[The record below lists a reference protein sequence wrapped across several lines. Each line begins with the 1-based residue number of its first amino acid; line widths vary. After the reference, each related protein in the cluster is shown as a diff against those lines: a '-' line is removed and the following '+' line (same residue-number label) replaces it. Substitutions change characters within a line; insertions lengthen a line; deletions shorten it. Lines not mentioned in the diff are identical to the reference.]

1 MPRGVGSH
9 LTPCLIALGPVVQ
22 TSVPKGTTNT
32 FRLKALLL
40 HIEQRFGRA
49 QGDAFLLSMKLD
61 REYLNDETRPLSVHV
76 WHQALQKFTS
86 RWGRSEISKIVPS
99 LVHPENLG
107 AWARLL
113 RGADNP
119 PMAYRRLETNA
130 ADAVMAERWSTLGQ
144 DKRSWTGQVQVSA
157 GIAEERDGLCALARA
172 AELASIPLLFGL
184 KRAHVRF
191 TIRPGQRANLLEQH
205 FRVNWGHSSWVSG
218 SIATVG
224 LALVGA
230 ALGMLSSGAASS
242 MRAAGY
248 ALGGAV
254 AGALAIVIWITLG
267 KYRARSTAQLVRLRA
282 LERSVSLREARER
295 HDSGFHE
302 GVVVA
307 GQYQLTEK
315 LGVGASGTIWEATR
329 LDDGYPVAIKLL
341 RAAIAHDTVAAD
353 RLRREAAAL
362 GLAWHPNVVEVY
374 DDGHLSDGTS
384 FLVMERLYGESLA
397 VRLKRVGTIGPAALL
412 PIAMQVCDAL
422 EAVHA
427 AGIVHRDLKPSNIFL
442 AIVRD
447 PSDSTG
453 EILPNSPQVQDERVK
468 LLDFGIARVEWA
480 ETRLTNAGAPLG
492 TPGYM
497 SPEQE
502 QGLEIDARSD
512 LFALGS
518 IIFECLT
525 GRPPPLT
532 SAEFRSEPMGLSAD
546 SAVQIALRAIPDN
559 WRRVIEGATDPL
571 PRNRYPDAR
580 AFREALGRL
589 GGNFGNDV
597 NRVS

>member
-1 MPRGVGSH
+1 M
-9 LTPCLIALGPVVQ
+9 Q
-22 TSVPKGTTNT
+22 TGIQKGTTNT
-32 FRLKALLL
+32 FRIKALLL
-40 HIEQRFGRA
+40 HIEQRYGRA

-61 REYLNDETRPLSVHV
+61 REYLKDETRPLSVQV
-76 WHQALQKFTS
+76 WNHALQIFAS
-86 RWGRSEISKIVPS
+86 RWGRIEIARIVPS
-99 LVHPENLG
+99 LVHAENLG

-119 PMAYRRLETNA
+119 LMAYRRLETYSG
-130 ADAVMAERWSTLGQ
+130 DDSLTERWFTLSQGS
-144 DKRSWTGQVQVSA
+144 RSWTGQVQVP
-157 GIAEERDGLCALARA
+157 GDMAEERDGLCALARA
-172 AELASIPLLFGL
+172 SELSSVPLLFGL
-184 KRAHVRF
+184 PKAQVRF
-191 TIRPGQRANLLEQH
+191 EIRPSARTNLLEQRFH
-205 FRVNWGHSSWVSG
+205 VKWGG
-218 SIATVG
+218 SPVALTAALGIACALLLG
-224 LALVGA
+224 LYGFWQGELADRACLVYAPLGA
-230 ALGMLSSGAASS
+230 ALGLLASV
-242 MRAAGY
+242 
-248 ALGGAV
+248 AV
-254 AGALAIVIWITLG
+254 TAFR
-267 KYRARSTAQLVRLRA
+267 KYRARSTAQLMRLRA
-282 LERSVSLREARER
+282 LERSVSLRETRER

-302 GVVVA
+302 GVVIA

-329 LDDGYPVAIKLL
+329 LADGFPVAVKLL

-374 DDGHLSDGTS
+374 DDGRLSDGTS

-397 VRLKRVGTIGPAALL
+397 ARVKRGGTLSPGSLLQIAL
-412 PIAMQVCDAL
+412 QVCDAL

-442 AIVRD
+442 SIIRE
-447 PSDSTG
+447 PGDSTG

-518 IIFECLT
+518 ILFECLT

-532 SAEFRSEPMGLSAD
+532 SAEFRSEPKGLEAD
-546 SAVQIALRAIPDN
+546 SAVQIALKAIPDG
-559 WRRVIEGATDPL
+559 WRQVVEKATDPL

-580 AFREALGRL
+580 AMREALSNLRSENSQTSG
-589 GGNFGNDV
+589 V
-597 NRVS
+597 VS

>member
-1 MPRGVGSH
+1 
-9 LTPCLIALGPVVQ
+9 VQ
-22 TSVPKGTTNT
+22 TGLQKGSTNT
-32 FRLKALLL
+32 FRIKALLL
-40 HIEQRFGRA
+40 HIEQRYGRA

-61 REYLNDETRPLSVHV
+61 REYLNDETRALSVQV
-76 WHQALQKFTS
+76 WHLALQKFAS
-86 RWGRSEISKIVPS
+86 RWGRSEISRIVPA

-119 PMAYRRLETNA
+119 LMAYRRLESYA
-130 ADAVMAERWSTLGQ
+130 GDDSLSERWFTLEQGL
-144 DKRSWTGQVQVSA
+144 DSWTGQVLVPA
-157 GIAEERDGLCALARA
+157 DIAEERDGLCALARA
-172 AELASIPLLFGL
+172 SELASVPLLFGL
-184 KRAHVRF
+184 PKAQVRF
-191 TIRPGQRANLLEQH
+191 SIRPSARTNLLEQH
-205 FRVNWGHSSWVSG
+205 YRVSWGQSSALKCG
-218 SIATVG
+218 GVG
-224 LALVGA
+224 LGFAVLAGMLGLARGAPMPQVWLTHAPLGA
-230 ALGMLSSGAASS
+230 AIGLLVSTAWVTIS
-242 MRAAGY
+242 R
-248 ALGGAV
+248 
-254 AGALAIVIWITLG
+254 
-267 KYRARSTAQLVRLRA
+267 YRAKSVAQLVRLRA
-282 LERSVSLREARER
+282 LERSVSLREIRER

-329 LDDGYPVAIKLL
+329 LADGFPVAIKLL

-374 DDGHLSDGTS
+374 DDGHLLDGTS

-397 VRLKRVGTIGPAALL
+397 TRLKRIGTLSPANLL
-412 PIAMQVCDAL
+412 PIALQVCDAL

-442 AIVRD
+442 SIIRE
-447 PSDSTG
+447 PGDSTG
-453 EILPNSPQVQDERVK
+453 EILPNSLQVEDERVK

-518 IIFECLT
+518 ILFECLT

-532 SAEFRSEPMGLSAD
+532 SAEFRSEPKGLDTD
-546 SAVQIALRAIPDN
+546 SAVQVAFRAIPDG
-559 WRRVIEGATDPL
+559 WRQIIEKATDPL
-571 PRNRYPDAR
+571 PRNRYPDSR
-580 AFREALGRL
+580 AMREALVAL
-589 GGNFGNDV
+589 GAERDQKSDL
-597 NRVS
+597 VS

>member
-1 MPRGVGSH
+1 MQTGLQKGS
-9 LTPCLIALGPVVQ
+9 
-22 TSVPKGTTNT
+22 TNT
-32 FRLKALLL
+32 FRIKALLL
-40 HIEQRFGRA
+40 HIEQRYGRA

-61 REYLNDETRPLSVHV
+61 REYLKDETRALSVQV
-76 WHQALQKFTS
+76 WHLALQKFAS
-86 RWGRSEISKIVPS
+86 RWGRSEITRIVPA

-119 PMAYRRLETNA
+119 MMAYRRLETYA
-130 ADAVMAERWSTLGQ
+130 GDDSLAERWFTLEQGPA
-144 DKRSWTGQVQVSA
+144 SWTGQVLVPA
-157 GIAEERDGLCALARA
+157 DIAEERDGLCALARA
-172 AELASIPLLFGL
+172 SELASVPLLFGL
-184 KRAHVRF
+184 PKAQVRF
-191 TIRPGQRANLLEQH
+191 SIQPSARTNLLEQH
-205 FRVNWGHSSWVSG
+205 YRVSWRQSLVQECAIAGLACALLTAGYGLLRQVPSVHVWLTYAPLG
-218 SIATVG
+218 AAIGLLASTAWATV
-224 LALVGA
+224 A
-230 ALGMLSSGAASS
+230 
-242 MRAAGY
+242 R
-248 ALGGAV
+248 
-254 AGALAIVIWITLG
+254 
-267 KYRARSTAQLVRLRA
+267 YRSKSIAQLVRLRA
-282 LERSVSLREARER
+282 LERSVSLREIRER

-329 LDDGYPVAIKLL
+329 LADGFPVAIKLL

-374 DDGHLSDGTS
+374 DDGHLLDGTS

-397 VRLKRVGTIGPAALL
+397 TRLKRIGTLTPAILL
-412 PIAMQVCDAL
+412 PIALQVCDAL

-442 AIVRD
+442 SIIRE
-447 PSDSTG
+447 PGDSTG
-453 EILPNSPQVQDERVK
+453 EILPNSLQVQDERVK

-518 IIFECLT
+518 ILFECLT

-532 SAEFRSEPMGLSAD
+532 SAEFRSEPKGIDVD
-546 SAVQIALRAIPDN
+546 SAVQIAFKAIPDG
-559 WRRVIEGATDPL
+559 WRQVVEKATDPL
-571 PRNRYPDAR
+571 PRNRYPDSR
-580 AFREALGRL
+580 AMREALTGL
-589 GGNFGNDV
+589 GPERDQQSDLG
-597 NRVS
+597 S

>member
-1 MPRGVGSH
+1 M
-9 LTPCLIALGPVVQ
+9 Q
-22 TSVPKGTTNT
+22 TSVQKGTTNT
-32 FRLKALLL
+32 FRIKALLL

-49 QGDAFLLSMKLD
+49 QGDAFLLSLKLD
-61 REYLNDETRPLSVHV
+61 REYLKDETRPLSVHV
-76 WHQALQKFTS
+76 WHHALQKFAS
-86 RWGRSEISKIVPS
+86 RWGRNEISKVVPS
-99 LVHPENLG
+99 MVHPENLG

-113 RGADNP
+113 RGAENP
-119 PMAYRRLETNA
+119 LMAYRRLETYA
-130 ADAVMAERWSTLGQ
+130 ADELMTERWSTLDQ
-144 DKRSWTGQVQVSA
+144 DNRSWTGQVLVSA
-157 GIAEERDGLCALARA
+157 AIAEERDGLCALARA
-172 AELASIPLLFGL
+172 AELACIPVLFGL
-184 KRAHVRF
+184 SKAHVRF
-191 TIRPGQRANLLEQH
+191 TIQPSQRTNLLEQH
-205 FRVNWGHSSWVSG
+205 YHVHWRQASWVG
-218 SIATVG
+218 CIALAIGISLAFGMYGALRPNTDPAEGG
-224 LALVGA
+224 LLWG
-230 ALGMLSSGAASS
+230 LL
-242 MRAAGY
+242 
-248 ALGGAV
+248 
-254 AGALAIVIWITLG
+254 GALAGAAIGAVWIALSS
-267 KYRARSTAQLVRLRA
+267 YRARSTAQLVRLRA

-302 GVVVA
+302 GVVIA

-315 LGVGASGTIWEATR
+315 LGVGASGTIWEANR
-329 LDDGYPVAIKLL
+329 LADGSPVAIKLL

-362 GLAWHPNVVEVY
+362 GLAWHPNVVQVF

-397 VRLKRVGTIGPAALL
+397 VRLKQVGTIAPADLL

-442 AIVRD
+442 SIVRD
-447 PSDSTG
+447 PNDVTG
-453 EILPNSPQVQDERVK
+453 EILPNSPEVRNERVK

-518 IIFECLT
+518 ILFECLA

-532 SAEFRSEPMGLSAD
+532 SAEFRSEPLGLAAD
-546 SAVQIALRAIPDN
+546 SAVQVAFRAIPEN
-559 WRRVIEGATDPL
+559 WRRVIETATDPL

-580 AFREALGRL
+580 ALRDALSRL
-589 GGNFGNDV
+589 ANGSDNGGM

>member
-1 MPRGVGSH
+1 MQTGLQKGS
-9 LTPCLIALGPVVQ
+9 
-22 TSVPKGTTNT
+22 TNT
-32 FRLKALLL
+32 FRIKALLL
-40 HIEQRFGRA
+40 YIEQRYGRA

-61 REYLNDETRPLSVHV
+61 REYLKDETRALSVQV
-76 WHQALQKFTS
+76 WHLALQKFAS
-86 RWGRSEISKIVPS
+86 RWGRSEITRIVPA

-119 PMAYRRLETNA
+119 LMAYKRLETYA
-130 ADAVMAERWSTLGQ
+130 GDDSLAERWFTLEQGPA
-144 DKRSWTGQVQVSA
+144 SWTGQVLVPA
-157 GIAEERDGLCALARA
+157 DIAEERDGLCALARA
-172 AELASIPLLFGL
+172 SELASVPLLFGL
-184 KRAHVRF
+184 PKAQVRF
-191 TIRPGQRANLLEQH
+191 SIQPSARTNLLEQH
-205 FRVNWGHSSWVSG
+205 YRVTWRRSLVRECA
-218 SIATVG
+218 IAG
-224 LALVGA
+224 LAGA
-230 ALGMLSSGAASS
+230 SLAV
-242 MRAAGY
+242 GY
-248 ALGGAV
+248 ALMRQAPSIHVWLTYAPLGA
-254 AGALAIVIWITLG
+254 AIGLLAATAWATLAR
-267 KYRARSTAQLVRLRA
+267 YRAKSIAQLVRLRA
-282 LERSVSLREARER
+282 LERSVSLREIRER

-329 LDDGYPVAIKLL
+329 LADGFPVAIKLL

-374 DDGHLSDGTS
+374 DDGHLLDGTS

-397 VRLKRVGTIGPAALL
+397 ARLKRLGTMSPVTVL
-412 PIAMQVCDAL
+412 PIALQVCDAL

-442 AIVRD
+442 SIIRE
-447 PSDSTG
+447 PGDSTG
-453 EILPNSPQVQDERVK
+453 EILPNSLQVRDERVK

-518 IIFECLT
+518 ILFECLT

-532 SAEFRSEPMGLSAD
+532 SAEFRSEPKGID
-546 SAVQIALRAIPDN
+546 VNSAVEIAFKAIPDG
-559 WRRVIEGATDPL
+559 WRQVVEKATDPL
-571 PRNRYPDAR
+571 PRNRYPDSR
-580 AFREALGRL
+580 AMREALAGL
-589 GGNFGNDV
+589 GTERDQQSDFG
-597 NRVS
+597 S

>member
-1 MPRGVGSH
+1 MQTGLQKGS
-9 LTPCLIALGPVVQ
+9 
-22 TSVPKGTTNT
+22 TNT
-32 FRLKALLL
+32 FRIKALLL
-40 HIEQRFGRA
+40 HIEQRYGRA

-61 REYLNDETRPLSVHV
+61 REYLKDETRALSVQV
-76 WHQALQKFTS
+76 WHLALQKFTS
-86 RWGRSEISKIVPS
+86 RWGRSEISRIIPA

-119 PMAYRRLETNA
+119 LMAFKRLETYA
-130 ADAVMAERWSTLGQ
+130 GDDSLAERWFTLEQGPS
-144 DKRSWTGQVQVSA
+144 SWTGQVLVPA
-157 GIAEERDGLCALARA
+157 DIAEERDGLCALARA
-172 AELASIPLLFGL
+172 SELASVPLLFGL
-184 KRAHVRF
+184 RKAQVRF
-191 TIRPGQRANLLEQH
+191 TIQPSARTNLLEQH
-205 FRVNWGHSSWVSG
+205 YRVSWRRLPVREC
-218 SIATVG
+218 ALAG
-224 LALVGA
+224 LACAILAAGYGLLRHAPAAHVWLTFAPLGA
-230 ALGMLSSGAASS
+230 ALGLLGSIAWATF
-242 MRAAGY
+242 AGY
-248 ALGGAV
+248 
-254 AGALAIVIWITLG
+254 
-267 KYRARSTAQLVRLRA
+267 RAKSIAQLIRLRA
-282 LERSVSLREARER
+282 LERSVSLREIRER

-329 LDDGYPVAIKLL
+329 LADGFPVAIKLL

-374 DDGHLSDGTS
+374 DDGHLLDGTS

-397 VRLKRVGTIGPAALL
+397 ARLKRLGTLSPTHML
-412 PIAMQVCDAL
+412 PIALQVCDAL

-442 AIVRD
+442 SIIRE
-447 PSDSTG
+447 PGDSTG
-453 EILPNSPQVQDERVK
+453 EILPNSLQVEDERVK

-518 IIFECLT
+518 ILFECLT

-532 SAEFRSEPMGLSAD
+532 SAEFRSEPKGLDAD
-546 SAVQIALRAIPDN
+546 SAVQIAFKAIPDG
-559 WRRVIEGATDPL
+559 WRQIVEKATDPL
-571 PRNRYPDAR
+571 PRNRYPDSR
-580 AFREALGRL
+580 AMREALGGL
-589 GGNFGNDV
+589 GVERDQK
-597 NRVS
+597 SDLA

>member
-1 MPRGVGSH
+1 M
-9 LTPCLIALGPVVQ
+9 Q
-22 TSVPKGTTNT
+22 TGIQKGTTNT
-32 FRLKALLL
+32 FRIKALLI
-40 HIEQRFGRA
+40 HIEQRYGRA

-61 REYLNDETRPLSVHV
+61 RDYLKDETRALSVHV
-76 WHQALQKFTS
+76 WHLALQKFTS
-86 RWGRSEISKIVPS
+86 RWGRSEICRIVPA
-99 LVHPENLG
+99 LVHAENLG

-119 PMAYRRLETNA
+119 LMAYKRLETYA
-130 ADAVMAERWSTLGQ
+130 GDDSLAERWFTLAQGPN
-144 DKRSWTGQVQVSA
+144 SWTGQVLVSA
-157 GIAEERDGLCALARA
+157 DIAEERDGLCALARA
-172 AELASIPLLFGL
+172 SELASLPLLFGL
-184 KRAHVRF
+184 PKAQVRF
-191 TIRPGQRANLLEQH
+191 SIQPSARTNLLEQH
-205 FRVNWGHSSWVSG
+205 FRVTWRSSMVPLCAATGLTCAIVASAYGFLQRATGVHIGFTYAPCGAAFGLMASAAW
-218 SIATVG
+218 ATV
-224 LALVGA
+224 A
-230 ALGMLSSGAASS
+230 
-242 MRAAGY
+242 
-248 ALGGAV
+248 
-254 AGALAIVIWITLG
+254 
-267 KYRARSTAQLVRLRA
+267 KYRAKSTAQLVRLRA
-282 LERSVSLREARER
+282 LERSVSLREIRER

-329 LDDGYPVAIKLL
+329 LADGFPVAIKLL

-374 DDGHLSDGTS
+374 DDGHLLDGTS

-397 VRLKRVGTIGPAALL
+397 ARLKRCGTLSPALLL
-412 PIAMQVCDAL
+412 PIALQVCDAL

-442 AIVRD
+442 SIIRE
-447 PSDSTG
+447 PGDSTG
-453 EILPNSPQVQDERVK
+453 EILPNSLQVEDERVK

-518 IIFECLT
+518 ILFECLT

-532 SAEFRSEPMGLSAD
+532 SAEFRSEPKGIDAD
-546 SAVQIALRAIPDN
+546 SAVQVALKAIPDG
-559 WRRVIEGATDPL
+559 WRQLVEKATDPL
-571 PRNRYPDAR
+571 PRNRYPDSR
-580 AFREALGRL
+580 AMREALVGL
-589 GGNFGNDV
+589 GAEHD
-597 NRVS
+597 RKSDIVS

>member
-1 MPRGVGSH
+1 
-9 LTPCLIALGPVVQ
+9 VQ
-22 TSVPKGTTNT
+22 TSVQKGTTNT
-32 FRLKALLL
+32 FRIKALLL
-40 HIEQRFGRA
+40 HIEHRFGRA
-49 QGDAFLLSMKLD
+49 QGDAFLLSLKLD
-61 REYLNDETRPLSVHV
+61 REYLKDETRPLSVHV
-76 WHQALQKFTS
+76 WHHALQQFAS
-86 RWGRSEISKIVPS
+86 RWGRAEISKVVPS
-99 LVHPENLG
+99 LVHQENLG

-113 RGADNP
+113 RGAENP
-119 PMAYRRLETNA
+119 LMAYRRLETYA
-130 ADAVMAERWSTLGQ
+130 ADDAMTERWSSLGQ
-144 DKRSWTGQVQVSA
+144 DSRSWTGQVFVPA
-157 GIAEERDGLCALARA
+157 GIAEERDGLCAMARA
-172 AELASIPLLFGL
+172 AELACIPLLFGL
-184 KRAHVRF
+184 RKAHVRF
-191 TIRPGQRANLLEQH
+191 TIQPSPRPNLLEQH
-205 FRVNWGHSSWVSG
+205 FRVRWRQASWSRCAILAVSFA
-218 SIATVG
+218 IAAG
-224 LALVGA
+224 LCSALVSDGNVVRDAFLFGLLGA
-230 ALGMLSSGAASS
+230 L
-242 MRAAGY
+242 AG
-248 ALGGAV
+248 ALGGAGWV
-254 AGALAIVIWITLG
+254 VVSN
-267 KYRARSTAQLVRLRA
+267 YRARSTAQLVRLRA

-302 GVVVA
+302 GVVIA

-315 LGVGASGTIWEATR
+315 LGIGASGTIWEANR
-329 LDDGYPVAIKLL
+329 LADGSTVAIKLL

-397 VRLKRVGTIGPAALL
+397 VRLKRLGTIAPIELL

-442 AIVRD
+442 SLVCD
-447 PSDSTG
+447 PNDVTG
-453 EILPNSPQVQDERVK
+453 EILPNSPEVHNERVK

-502 QGLEIDARSD
+502 QGLEIDSRSD

-518 IIFECLT
+518 ILFECLA

-532 SAEFRSEPMGLSAD
+532 SAEFRSEPLGLAAD
-546 SAVQIALRAIPDN
+546 SAVQVAFKTIPEN
-559 WRRVIEGATDPL
+559 WRRVIETATDPL

-580 AFREALGRL
+580 ALRDALSRL
-589 GGNFGNDV
+589 ASGSDSGL

>member
-1 MPRGVGSH
+1 M
-9 LTPCLIALGPVVQ
+9 Q
-22 TSVPKGTTNT
+22 TSVQKGTTVT

-40 HIEQRFGRA
+40 HIEHRFGRA
-49 QGDAFLLSMKLD
+49 QADAFLLSMKIHRD
-61 REYLNDETRPLSVHV
+61 YLSDETRPLSIHV
-76 WHQALQKFTS
+76 WHRALQKFTS
-86 RWGRSEISKIVPS
+86 RWGRAEIAKIVPS
-99 LVHPENLG
+99 LVHAENLG

-119 PMAYRRLETNA
+119 LMAYRRLESNTSDMVA
-130 ADAVMAERWSTLGQ
+130 AERWSTTAQGNC
-144 DKRSWTGQVQVSA
+144 SWSGQVLVSA
-157 GIAEERDGLCALARA
+157 NIAEERDGLCALARA

-184 KRAHVRF
+184 RKARVGYS
-191 TIRPGQRANLLEQH
+191 IQPSQRANLLEQH
-205 FRVNWGHSSWVSG
+205 FSVRWNESSWKRGLIYMVTLVCVSAAAG
-218 SIATVG
+218 F
-224 LALVGA
+224 ALPETASHRLRVAYALICASVGA
-230 ALGMLSSGAASS
+230 I
-242 MRAAGY
+242 
-248 ALGGAV
+248 AV
-254 AGALAIVIWITLG
+254 ALWVIVG
-267 KYRARSTAQLVRLRA
+267 KYRSRSTAQLVRLRA
-282 LERSVSLREARER
+282 LERSVSLRESRDN
-295 HDSGFHE
+295 HDTGFQE
-302 GVVVA
+302 GVIVA

-315 LGVGASGTIWEATR
+315 LGVGASGTIWEGIR
-329 LDDGYPVAIKLL
+329 LDDGLPVAIKLL
-341 RAAIAHDTVAAD
+341 RTAVAHDTVAAD

-384 FLVMERLYGESLA
+384 YIIMERLYGESLA
-397 VRLKRVGTIGPAALL
+397 VRVKRLGTIAPKDLL
-412 PIAMQVCDAL
+412 PIAVQVCDAL

-442 AIVRD
+442 SIIRD
-447 PSDSTG
+447 PMDQTG
-453 EILPNSPQVQDERVK
+453 EILPNRPQMQNERVK

-532 SAEFRSEPMGLSAD
+532 SAEFRSEPLGPATD
-546 SAVQIALRAIPDN
+546 SAVQIALKAIPDN
-559 WRRVIEGATDPL
+559 WRRVIEVATDPL

-580 AFREALGRL
+580 TLRDALARL
-589 GGNFGNDV
+589 EGEIGTDV
-597 NRVS
+597 NRVC

>member
-1 MPRGVGSH
+1 LRKLPNYSARN
-9 LTPCLIALGPVVQ
+9 IFERNVQ
-22 TSVPKGTTNT
+22 TSVQKGTTNT
-32 FRLKALLL
+32 FRIKALLL
-40 HIEQRFGRA
+40 HIDQRFGRA

-61 REYLNDETRPLSVHV
+61 REYLKDEMRPLSVHV
-76 WHQALQKFTS
+76 WHHALQKFAS
-86 RWGRSEISKIVPS
+86 RWGRGEIAKVVSS

-119 PMAYRRLETNA
+119 LMAYRRLETH
-130 ADAVMAERWSTLGQ
+130 AVEDFVTERWSTLAQG
-144 DKRSWTGQVQVSA
+144 KHSWTGQVLVSTA
-157 GIAEERDGLCALARA
+157 IAEERDGLCALARA
-172 AELASIPLLFGL
+172 AELACIPLLFGL
-184 KRAHVRF
+184 KKAQVRF
-191 TIRPGQRANLLEQH
+191 TIQQGQRGNSIEQR
-205 FRVNWGHSSWVSG
+205 FRVRWRQASWSSYAV
-218 SIATVG
+218 ATVG
-224 LALVGA
+224 LAIA
-230 ALGMLSSGAASS
+230 AGVFGMLRSQSTSGHDGLLFSIAGAIVGVIASTGWIAAS
-242 MRAAGY
+242 
-248 ALGGAV
+248 
-254 AGALAIVIWITLG
+254 T
-267 KYRARSTAQLVRLRA
+267 YRARTTAQLVRLRA

-302 GVVVA
+302 GVVIA

-315 LGVGASGTIWEATR
+315 LGVGASGTIWEANR
-329 LDDGYPVAIKLL
+329 LADGFPVAIKLL

-397 VRLKRVGTIGPAALL
+397 MRLKRVGIINPAKLL

-427 AGIVHRDLKPSNIFL
+427 AGIVHRDLKPSNIYL
-442 AIVRD
+442 AILRD
-447 PSDSTG
+447 PNDVTG
-453 EILPNSPQVQDERVK
+453 EILPNSMEVRDERVK

-518 IIFECLT
+518 ILFECLA
-525 GRPPPLT
+525 GRPPPMT
-532 SAEFRSEPMGLSAD
+532 SAEFRSEPLGLAAD
-546 SAVQIALRAIPDN
+546 SAVQVAFRTIPEN
-559 WRRVIEGATDPL
+559 WRRVIETATDPL

-580 AFREALGRL
+580 ALREALSRMASGTDN
-589 GGNFGNDV
+589 GV
-597 NRVS
+597 HRVS

>member
-1 MPRGVGSH
+1 M
-9 LTPCLIALGPVVQ
+9 Q
-22 TSVPKGTTNT
+22 TGIQKGTTNT
-32 FRLKALLL
+32 FRIKALLF
-40 HIEQRFGRA
+40 HIEQRYGRA

-61 REYLNDETRPLSVHV
+61 REYLKDETRALSVQV
-76 WHQALQKFTS
+76 WHLALQKFTS
-86 RWGRSEISKIVPS
+86 RWGRSEISRIVPS
-99 LVHPENLG
+99 LVHAENLG

-119 PMAYRRLETNA
+119 LMAYRRLETYA
-130 ADAVMAERWSTLGQ
+130 GDDSLAERWFTLAQGANF
-144 DKRSWTGQVQVSA
+144 WTGQVLVSA
-157 GIAEERDGLCALARA
+157 DIAEERDGLCALARA
-172 AELASIPLLFGL
+172 AELSCVPLLFGL
-184 KRAHVRF
+184 SKAQVRF
-191 TIRPGQRANLLEQH
+191 SIRPSARTNLLEQH
-205 FRVNWGHSSWVSG
+205 FRVSWQRTTRLRF
-218 SIATVG
+218 AAVG
-224 LALVGA
+224 LLGAGIAALVGYLQQA
-230 ALGMLSSGAASS
+230 SNMRISFTYVPFGVALGLLGATAWVTVAKF
-242 MRAAGY
+242 RAKS
-248 ALGGAV
+248 
-254 AGALAIVIWITLG
+254 I
-267 KYRARSTAQLVRLRA
+267 AQLVRLRA
-282 LERSVSLREARER
+282 LERSVSLRETRER

-329 LDDGYPVAIKLL
+329 LADGFPVAIKLL

-374 DDGHLSDGTS
+374 DDGHLLDGTS

-397 VRLKRVGTIGPAALL
+397 ARLKRCGTFTPAILL
-412 PIAMQVCDAL
+412 PIALQVCDAL

-442 AIVRD
+442 ATIRE
-447 PSDSTG
+447 PGDSTG
-453 EILPNSPQVQDERVK
+453 EILPNSLQVEDERVK

-518 IIFECLT
+518 ILFECLT
-525 GRPPPLT
+525 GRAPPLT
-532 SAEFRSEPMGLSAD
+532 SAEFRSEPKGLDAD
-546 SAVQIALRAIPDN
+546 SAVQVALKAIPDG
-559 WRRVIEGATDPL
+559 WRQVVEKATDPL
-571 PRNRYPDAR
+571 PRNRYPDSR
-580 AFREALGRL
+580 AMREALVGL
-589 GGNFGNDV
+589 GID
-597 NRVS
+597 RDRKAEIVS

>member
-1 MPRGVGSH
+1 
-9 LTPCLIALGPVVQ
+9 
-22 TSVPKGTTNT
+22 
-32 FRLKALLL
+32 
-40 HIEQRFGRA
+40 
-49 QGDAFLLSMKLD
+49 MKLD
-61 REYLNDETRPLSVHV
+61 REYLKDETRALSVQV
-76 WHQALQKFTS
+76 WHLALQKFTS
-86 RWGRSEISKIVPS
+86 RWGRSEISRIVPA

-119 PMAYRRLETNA
+119 LMAYKRLETYA
-130 ADAVMAERWSTLGQ
+130 GDDLLAERWFTLAQGPS
-144 DKRSWTGQVQVSA
+144 SWTGQVLVPA
-157 GIAEERDGLCALARA
+157 DIAEERDGLCALARA
-172 AELASIPLLFGL
+172 SELASVPLLFGL
-184 KRAHVRF
+184 PKAQVRF
-191 TIRPGQRANLLEQH
+191 LIRPSARTNLLEQH
-205 FRVNWGHSSWVSG
+205 YLVTWRRRPVLRCIAAGFACALAVGCWGLLEHVPPSDLWLTY
-218 SIATVG
+218 APLAAAVG
-224 LALVGA
+224 LLVSTA
-230 ALGMLSSGAASS
+230 W
-242 MRAAGY
+242 
-248 ALGGAV
+248 V
-254 AGALAIVIWITLG
+254 AMST
-267 KYRARSTAQLVRLRA
+267 YRAKSLAQLVRLRA
-282 LERSVSLREARER
+282 LERSVSLREIRER

-329 LDDGYPVAIKLL
+329 LADGYPVAIKLL

-374 DDGHLSDGTS
+374 DDGHLLDGTS

-397 VRLKRVGTIGPAALL
+397 TRLKRVGTLSPAILL
-412 PIAMQVCDAL
+412 PIALQVCDAL

-427 AGIVHRDLKPSNIFL
+427 AGIVHRDLKPSNIFMS
-442 AIVRD
+442 IIHE
-447 PSDSTG
+447 PGDSTG
-453 EILPNSPQVQDERVK
+453 EILPNSLQVQDERVK

-518 IIFECLT
+518 ILFECLT

-532 SAEFRSEPMGLSAD
+532 SAEFRSEPKGLDVD
-546 SAVQIALRAIPDN
+546 SAVQVAFKAIPDG
-559 WRRVIEGATDPL
+559 WRQVVEKATDPL
-571 PRNRYPDAR
+571 PRNRYPDSR
-580 AFREALGRL
+580 AMREALGGLSSERDQTSDL
-589 GGNFGNDV
+589 G
-597 NRVS
+597 

>member
-1 MPRGVGSH
+1 
-9 LTPCLIALGPVVQ
+9 VQ
-22 TSVPKGTTNT
+22 TSVQKGTTNT
-32 FRLKALLL
+32 FRIKALLI

-49 QGDAFLLSMKLD
+49 QGDAFLLSLKLD
-61 REYLNDETRPLSVHV
+61 REYLKDETRPLSVHV
-76 WHQALQKFTS
+76 WHHALQKFAS
-86 RWGRSEISKIVPS
+86 RWGRSEISKVVPS

-113 RGADNP
+113 RGAENP
-119 PMAYRRLETNA
+119 LMAYRRLETH
-130 ADAVMAERWSTLGQ
+130 AVDDVMTERWSTLTQ
-144 DKRSWTGQVQVSA
+144 EKHSWTGQVLVPT

-172 AELASIPLLFGL
+172 AELACIPVLFGL
-184 KRAHVRF
+184 RKAHVRF
-191 TIRPGQRANLLEQH
+191 TIQPSQRTNLLEQH
-205 FRVNWGHSSWVSG
+205 FHVHWKQASWTTCAL
-218 SIATVG
+218 IAVG
-224 LALVGA
+224 LAI
-230 ALGMLSSGAASS
+230 
-242 MRAAGY
+242 AAGAY
-248 ALGGAV
+248 GVLRFGADPLRGALFALT
-254 AGALAIVIWITLG
+254 GALAGTLAG
-267 KYRARSTAQLVRLRA
+267 AGWVATSNYRARSTAQLVRLRA

-302 GVVVA
+302 GVVIA

-315 LGVGASGTIWEATR
+315 LGVGASGTIWEANR
-329 LDDGYPVAIKLL
+329 LADGSPVAIKLL

-397 VRLKRVGTIGPAALL
+397 VRIKRVGTIAPADLL

-442 AIVRD
+442 SIVRD
-447 PSDSTG
+447 PNDVTG
-453 EILPNSPQVQDERVK
+453 EILPNSPEVRNERVK

-518 IIFECLT
+518 ILFECLA

-532 SAEFRSEPMGLSAD
+532 SAEFRSEPLGLAAD
-546 SAVQIALRAIPDN
+546 SAVQVAFRTIPES
-559 WRRVIEGATDPL
+559 WRRVIETATDPL

-580 AFREALGRL
+580 ALRDALSRL
-589 GGNFGNDV
+589 ADGSDNGM